1 MNFVDEVTLS
11 VAAGDGGRGCVSFLR
26 EKFRPRG
33 GPNGGNGGNGG
44 DVIVRVDPQRNTL
57 LDLAHRHHVR
67 APRGEHGRGKD
78 QHGKNAPAVVLP
90 VPPGTVA
97 RDADNGVT
105 LADLHEAGD
114 EVVVARG
121 GKGGRGNASFATS
134 TNRAPRHAQPGLP
147 GQTRRLELELR
158 LLADVGLV
166 GFPNAGKSTLLAAVS
181 AARPRVASYPFT
193 TLTPQ
198 LGVVRYGRIG
208 VDEGAFVMADVPGLI
223 EGAHTGHGLG
233 IRFLRHLSRTA
244 LLVHLLDLSQPD
256 RDPSRD
262 YEIINCELQ
271 AFDRGLASRPQ
282 LVVATKADLP
292 AVRDRFPAVRETF
305 ARRDERLGL
314 VSAVTGHGT
323 RDLVMDIAR
332 RLSVRRSPSAEAAQ
346 V

>member
-26 EKFRPRG
+26 EKFRPWG
-33 GPNGGNGGNGG
+33 GPNGGNGGYGG

-97 RDADNGVT
+97 RDADSGAT

-262 YEIINCELQ
+262 YEIINRELQ
-271 AFDRGLASRPQ
+271 AFDHGLASRPQ

-332 RLSVRRSPSAEAAQ
+332 RLSVRRSPSAETAQ

>member
-1 MNFVDEVTLS
+1 MNFVDEITLS

-26 EKFRPRG
+26 EKFRPWG
-33 GPNGGNGGNGG
+33 GPNGGNGGDGG

-97 RDADNGVT
+97 RDADSGAT
-105 LADLHEAGD
+105 LADLHKAGD

-208 VDEGAFVMADVPGLI
+208 MDEGAFVMADVPGLI

-256 RDPSRD
+256 RDPSHD
-262 YEIINCELQ
+262 YEIINRELQ

-292 AVRDRFPAVRETF
+292 AVRDRFPAVREIF
-305 ARRDERLGL
+305 ARRDKRLGL

-332 RLSVRRSPSAEAAQ
+332 RLSVRRSPSAEAVQ

>member
-26 EKFRPRG
+26 EKFRPWG
-33 GPNGGNGGNGG
+33 GPNGGNGGDGG

-67 APRGEHGRGKD
+67 APRGEDGRGKD

-97 RDADNGVT
+97 RDADSGAT
-105 LADLHEAGD
+105 LADLHEVGD

-256 RDPSRD
+256 RDPSHD
-262 YEIINCELQ
+262 YEIINRELQ

-305 ARRDERLGL
+305 ARRDEQLGL
-314 VSAVTGHGT
+314 VSAVTGRGT

-332 RLSVRRSPSAEAAQ
+332 RLSVRRSPSAEAVQ